1 MILGLF
7 VISLL
12 ALKAL
17 SVISVSWTVAIIISA
32 ALIAVDISFYFHKKH
47 LLAVIT
53 RVADA
58 ADKVIDDLEYQ
69 IDNKEDKE

>member
-1 MILGLF
+1 MILGIF

-12 ALKAL
+12 ALKAF
-17 SVISVSWTVAIIISA
+17 SIISVSWTVAIIISA

-47 LLAVIT
+47 LLAVIM

-58 ADKVIDDLEYQ
+58 ADNVIGELEYQ
-69 IDNKEDKE
+69 IDSKEDRE